1 MTEATPTLY
10 PWGSSEDVRKLVAR
24 GKSRGLVTMDEV
36 VLALRHEEL
45 TTEVIEGVRAL
56 LAAEGIEL
64 DESVPPVD
72 DLEHIDPGGAPLPSV
87 EAELHEARDAAYAA
101 GDFEE
106 DGPELG
112 GVRPARSAA
121 ARRRVLRVASSP
133 DRSSGRHRRTRCGCT
148 SRRSVGSRCSPVP
161 RRSSTPG
168 AWSRAGFAATRLA
181 DLAASGQLAHL
192 EFEERRALQRARPS
206 RRGRPRGAHRGQPA
220 ARRVD
225 RQALRRARHALPRP
239 DPGGEPRPDAGRR
252 EVRLHEGL
260 QVLHLRHLVDPAGH
274 HAGHRRPGP
283 HDPHPRA
290 HGRVDQQG
298 ASCAAP
304 DAAGPRA
311 GAHRRGAG
319 RGGRAHRGPRPRDP
333 AHQPRPALARRAGG
347 GGGRLHT
354 SPTSSRTRPPRP
366 RPTPPP
372 AACSTGP

>member
-24 GKSRGLVTMDEV
+24 GKARGLVTMDEV
-36 VLALRHEEL
+36 VLALRNEEL
-45 TTEVIEGVRAL
+45 TTEVIEGMRAL
-56 LAAEGIEL
+56 LATEGIEL

-72 DLEHIDPGGAPLPSV
+72 DLQHIDPGGAPLPSV
-87 EAELHEARDAAYAA
+87 EAELHEARDAVYAA

-112 GVRPARSAA
+112 GIRPARSAA

-133 DRSSGRHRRTRCGCT
+133 DRGAGGTSDPVRMYLKEIGRVPLLTGAEEVEYSRRGVGGPRGHPSGR
-148 SRRSVGSRCSPVP
+148 SRRLWSAGCPRVRGASRPAA
-161 RRSSTPG
+161 RRP
-168 AWSRAGFAATRLA
+168 
-181 DLAASGQLAHL
+181 
-192 EFEERRALQRARPS
+192 P

-260 QVLHLRHLVDPAGH
+260 QVLHLRHLVDPSGH

-290 HGRVDQQG
+290 HGRVHQQG
-298 ASCAAP
+298 APRPAP

-311 GAHRRGAG
+311 GAHRGGAG
-319 RGGRAHRGPRPRDP
+319 RGGGAHGGPRAGDP
-333 AHQPRPALARRAGG
+333 AHQPRPALAGRAGG
-347 GGGRLHT
+347 GGGRL
-354 SPTSSRTRPPRP
+354 PPLRLHRGP
-366 RPTPPP
+366 GGRGPGRRGRR
-372 AACSTGP
+372 AGCSTGP